1 MTKNKKGYTLIE
13 LVMAISLLVI
23 VLLGGTTIFYQ
34 SFKSSGVS
42 DIQASLNTSLRTLDE
57 MIEGSLRYGRVI
69 SVSGEFGNKN
79 RTDCLAAADEG
90 VSGTILEVRDPNGGE
105 VVYSYLL
112 DGTVSSNSGIIISN
126 PEVYISKLKF
136 SWYCR
141 SGVYDKMNL
150 SMEATGSANTGEVT
164 TGIFNKDINLFN
176 SGVN

>member
-1 MTKNKKGYTLIE
+1 MKKFFGYTLIE

-57 MIEGSLRYGRVI
+57 IIEGTLRYGRVI
-69 SVSGEFGNKN
+69 SVVGDDGSKL
-79 RTDCLAAADEG
+79 RTDCVTAADEG
-90 VSGTILEVRDPNGGE
+90 VSGHILEVRDTNGGQ
-105 VVYSYLL
+105 VIYSLL
-112 DGTVSSNSGIIISN
+112 NDGTVSSNSGIIVSN
-126 PEVYISKLKF
+126 PEIYVTKLKF

-141 SGVYDKMNL
+141 SGVYDKINL
-150 SMEATGSANTGEVT
+150 SMEATGSANTTEIT
-164 TGIFNKDINLFN
+164 TGVFNKDINLFN